1 MTNFNI
7 AYKEIIDLAPSY
19 IKKQPFDLIFA
30 KPTNKII
37 FYGLGTICD
46 FAIHTVSLYIGTI
59 AIDRPHFF
67 FCDRQK
73 KTYKYQ
79 TQEFPI
85 IEPRQLLQEHRD
97 AAVLISSWGYEN
109 EIFHDLIEAGF
120 PEEQIFFFRYPWRID
135 RQNFEQKYLAGYS
148 WAYNFFQDDRSKQ
161 KILDR
166 VKLLLYGLACPQDSF
181 YADGY
186 FGSPYI
192 DTQAGDIYVD
202 GGAFT
207 GDSVEE
213 FVRRYNDG
221 EGYRQIYAFEP
232 DPQNFQSA
240 QKNVSHYDRVRLI
253 PKGLWSSETSLH
265 FQPDNIASGAPGAS
279 AHFIAQSTASSITV
293 PVTSLDTVFAD
304 LPPNIS
310 PTLIKLD
317 IEGAEKEALLG
328 SSHIIKRNKP
338 RLIICAY
345 HKPEDIYELPQTIMS
360 LRPDYKMALWQIG
373 HSFWDLVL
381 YAF

>member
-1 MTNFNI
+1 MPMTSFDS
-7 AYKEIIDLAPSY
+7 AYSEIIKQAKSLSRKQLQAHDYPK
-19 IKKQPFDLIFA
+19 IKKLVL
-30 KPTNKII
+30 
-37 FYGLGTICD
+37 YGAGGNCELALFTLDAIGTDIHSRSILICD
-46 FAIHTVSLYIGTI
+46 SEKRGTYI
-59 AIDRPHFF
+59 
-67 FCDRQK
+67 
-73 KTYKYQ
+73 YQ
-79 TQEFPI
+79 NQEFPI
-85 IEPRQLLQEHRD
+85 IEPRQLLQEHHD
-97 AAVLISSWGYEN
+97 AAVLITSWYYED
-109 EIFHDLIEAGF
+109 EIFHYLEEAGF
-120 PEEQIFFFRYPWRID
+120 PVEQIFFFRFVKLMD
-135 RQNFEQKYLAGYS
+135 RHDFEQKYLAGYR

-166 VKLLLYGLACPQDSF
+166 VKLLLYGLACPQDSS

-221 EGYRQIYAFEP
+221 EGYRQIYSFEP

-240 QKNVSHYDRVRLI
+240 QKNVSHYDRVQLF
-253 PKGLWSSETSLH
+253 PKGLWSSEQELH
-265 FQPDNIASGAPGAS
+265 FYINNNGTRMGS
-279 AHFIAQSTASSITV
+279 STSRAIGPSPFTV

-304 LPPNIS
+304 LPPNLW
-310 PTLIKLD
+310 PTLIKMD

-328 SSHIIKRNKP
+328 SANIIKRNKP